1 VRDGEIF
8 FSQRRKGA
16 EIAEEE
22 ELFIFGVY
30 LMLKNYKEYKDI
42 NLPWLKSIP
51 SHWDIKRAKG
61 IFIPINERSQSGK
74 EELLSVSSKHGV
86 IKRENANVT
95 MFMAGSYENY
105 KLCWVNDLVINSL
118 WAWQTGLGFSPYH
131 GIISTAYSVFRLNK
145 SDKNCRYLNY
155 LLRGTDYQW
164 EFQVRSKGIWRSRY
178 QLSDNSF
185 LDSPVILPPLSEQ
198 DQIVQ
203 YLDWK
208 VSLINKYINT
218 KKKQI
223 ELLKEQKQAIINKAI
238 TKGLNPKVSMKDSG
252 IEWLGKIPKH
262 WEVMKLKHFALV
274 NPSIRSF
281 SYKDNDIVVFLP
293 MENISTD
300 GKIDNSIK
308 KRVSEVKTGF
318 SSFAKNDVIIAKIT
332 PCFENGKGAYLNE
345 LESEVGFGTTELFN
359 LRAKENIL
367 PEYLYWITMSSQF
380 RILGERGMT
389 GTAGQKRITSNFVS
403 CFTIAIPDIEE
414 QKRIIEYIK
423 KNILKIN
430 TLLNSADKE
439 VSFLQEYRT
448 RLISDVVTGKV
459 DVQGIKVPEVSA
471 NIEDMLEL
479 GEDNE
484 NNKLED

>member
-1 VRDGEIF
+1 MRDFEL
-8 FSQRRKGA
+8 FSQRRRGRRGKR
-16 EIAEEE
+16 I
-22 ELFIFGVY
+22 IFGVY
-30 LMLKNYKEYKDI
+30 LMLKNYKKYKDI

-208 VSLINKYINT
+208 VSLINKYISA
-218 KKKQI
+218 KRKQI
-223 ELLKEQKQAIINKAI
+223 ELLKEQKQAIINQVV
-238 TKGLNPKVSMKDSG
+238 TKGLNPKIPMKDSG

-262 WEVMKLKHFALV
+262 WEVRSLKNCCFMKSGINLTSHEITDEGKYPVYGGNGIRGFFNKYNRAGDFLLIGRQGALCGNVHKISGKFWATEHAVVVKVNDFVNIDWYYYMLIFMNLNQYSESAAQPGISVQKIQNLKTCFPPLAEQ
-274 NPSIRSF
+274 I
-281 SYKDNDIVVFLP
+281 
-293 MENISTD
+293 EIS
-300 GKIDNSIK
+300 GYLN
-308 KRVSEVKTGF
+308 
-318 SSFAKNDVIIAKIT
+318 KIT
-332 PCFENGKGAYLNE
+332 NKIETKIKNNE
-345 LESEVGFGTTELFN
+345 DSISL
-359 LRAKENIL
+359 
-367 PEYLYWITMSSQF
+367 
-380 RILGERGMT
+380 
-389 GTAGQKRITSNFVS
+389 
-403 CFTIAIPDIEE
+403 
-414 QKRIIEYIK
+414 
-423 KNILKIN
+423 
-430 TLLNSADKE
+430 
-439 VSFLQEYRT
+439 LQEYCT
-448 RLISDVVTGKV
+448 RIISDVVTGKV
-459 DVQGIKVPEVSA
+459 DVQGIKVPEVA
-471 NIEDMLEL
+471 VENEDLPDIEQ
-479 GEDNE
+479 NSRK
-484 NNKLED
+484 NNYKIFEVI